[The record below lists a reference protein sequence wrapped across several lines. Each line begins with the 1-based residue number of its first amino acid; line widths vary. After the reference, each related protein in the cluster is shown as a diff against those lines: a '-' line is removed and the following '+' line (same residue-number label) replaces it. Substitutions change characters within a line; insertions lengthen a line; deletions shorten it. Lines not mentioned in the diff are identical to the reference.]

1 MNSSRGAAPHCS
13 VSSRCLQWHRQIKK
27 AACFLEKF
35 VLINPESIWYQQSV
49 CSCKLHHTEFYW
61 ATYPAVFNYEI
72 SECPDDVADSRMSC
86 AFQEAGAAKYLSWP
100 LLELRER
107 SPCIIKLFLDLLFVV
122 ILVALGS
129 IPERLLKDSKQ
140 AVTCWV
146 ALYESWHEAEVEPLP
161 RWALFALL

>member
-1 MNSSRGAAPHCS
+1 MNSSRGAAPPCS

-61 ATYPAVFNYEI
+61 ATYPAVFNYES
-72 SECPDDVADSRMSC
+72 SECPDDVTDSRMSR
-86 AFQEAGAAKYLSWP
+86 AFQEVGTAKYLSWP

-140 AVTCWV
+140 AITFWV
-146 ALYESWHEAEVEPLP
+146 AL
-161 RWALFALL
+161 